1 MAYGKIRYLC
11 IIKTQIRMS
20 TPLISVIT
28 VTYNAAGTLPA
39 TMQSI
44 REQKC
49 VDFEHLVIDG
59 ASTDDTLAVAR
70 RHSTPGLRILSEPDR
85 GLYDAMNKGLRMA
98 RGKYVLFLNAGDR
111 LATGATLS
119 RYAMAAERDPD
130 IIYGDT
136 MIVDAAGTLLRPR
149 HLSAPR
155 VLTADSFARG
165 MLVCHQAFMVRRELA
180 PEFDTRYRLSA
191 DYDWCV
197 RCIRATTPGRCEN
210 LRCVTIHYLD
220 GGLTRRHKFES
231 LRERFSIMSEHYGFF
246 PTATRHVGFLFRAIR
261 RHS

>member
-1 MAYGKIRYLC
+1 MK
-11 IIKTQIRMS
+11 
-20 TPLISVIT
+20 ISVIT
-28 VTYNAAGTLPA
+28 ATFNSAATLADTLASVVAQTYPD
-39 TMQSI
+39 
-44 REQKC
+44 
-49 VDFEHLVIDG
+49 VEHIIVDG
-59 ASTDDTLAVAR
+59 ASTDSTLTIVEHYRSAYER
-70 RHSTPGLRILSEPDR
+70 GGKTLRVVSERDR
-85 GLYDAMNKGLRMA
+85 GIYDAMNKGLRMA

-136 MIVDAAGTLLRPR
+136 VIVDAAGTLLRPR